1 MEASALLVTVAPLPL
16 LVSLVFFWVWGLRH
30 PCRCCSPRIA
40 CRSFSTLV
48 ATWDGTVFQDWR
60 AHPLHRA
67 VCSMAGMEMGI
78 EIEIETEMETEM
90 EATAA

>member
-1 MEASALLVTVAPLPL
+1 M
-16 LVSLVFFWVWGLRH
+16 
-30 PCRCCSPRIA
+30 
-40 CRSFSTLV
+40 

-78 EIEIETEMETEM
+78 EIEIETEMEM
-90 EATAA
+90 ENNIKLKGN

>member
-1 MEASALLVTVAPLPL
+1 MEASALLATVALLPL
-16 LVSLVFFWVWGLRH
+16 LVSLVFWVWGLRH

-67 VCSMAGMEMGI
+67 VCSTAGMEMGI
-78 EIEIETEMETEM
+78 EIEMETEMETEM